1 MDRAKI
7 TYKGQVTIPKGV
19 REALDL
25 KDGDSVLFIVEKDQ
39 ALLKP
44 MKRKSLEG
52 FYGALR
58 ATKPYPGMESIR
70 KEVHKKI
77 SKGII
82 EKRKK

>member
-52 FYGALR
+52 FYGVLP
-58 ATKPYPGMESIR
+58 ATKPYRGMELIR
-70 KEVHKKI
+70 EEVHKKI
-77 SKGII
+77 SKGIT
-82 EKRKK
+82 EKRKR